1 MNAAEQKRHDK
12 AVARFVKTWEEL
24 NGYTPRTFKFDEMTT
39 TEINEFTDGEI
50 EEHSVNKS

>member
-39 TEINEFTDGEI
+39 AEINEFTDGEI